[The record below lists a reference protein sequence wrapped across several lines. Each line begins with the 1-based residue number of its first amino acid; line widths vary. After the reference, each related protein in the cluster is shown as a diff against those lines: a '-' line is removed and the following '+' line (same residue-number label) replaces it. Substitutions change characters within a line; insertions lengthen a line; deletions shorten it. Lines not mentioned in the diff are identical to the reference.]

1 MNREELTW
9 HLWWFQIEK
18 NHFVYLENIQRWKGY
33 YYYLI
38 ICFQHMVQNQMTP
51 SYPQFATQT
60 GIEEYQQQ
68 QAAAAAIPTQAPVT
82 VTDPQAQ
89 FKEQSQPAPVT
100 LTTNGVEQQ
109 TVSLLNFLTVRF
121 CKAEPV
127 FYYDRPSTCL
137 SLLMAVTPPVREFRG
152 RGWGGGG
159 GVRNTLKLNCW
170 NKMF

>member
-18 NHFVYLENIQRWKGY
+18 NHFVYLEN
-33 YYYLI
+33 I

-109 TVSLLNFLTVRF
+109 TVSLLT
-121 CKAEPV
+121 
-127 FYYDRPSTCL
+127 S
-137 SLLMAVTPPVREFRG
+137 
-152 RGWGGGG
+152 
-159 GVRNTLKLNCW
+159 
-170 NKMF
+170 